1 MNSWDVIEIYDLEY
15 HKRLDKEHILP
26 NILNGAKFG
35 VISQFFSDIVISL
48 LLSNELIIIEDIK
61 ISEVSAYY
69 ASVASGMMAGLL
81 SIYLDPFA
89 MVLFTITTYAY
100 VFNFFEIILN
110 NAEFSIK
117 PKEIVFDT
125 LVSIILLYAFDPT
138 AHSQYLRYKQKRNLI
153 EPTIGRSDRSLGLS
167 IFFIILV
174 STYGFLKIQDDQT
187 SSSNNTGQ

>member
-1 MNSWDVIEIYDLEY
+1 MSWDVIKIYDLEY
-15 HKRLDKEHILP
+15 HKRLNKEHILP
-26 NILNGAKFG
+26 NVLNGAKFG

-69 ASVASGMMAGLL
+69 ASVASGMLAGLL

-100 VFNFFEIILN
+100 VFNFFEIIFKN
-110 NAEFSIK
+110 VEFIVK
-117 PKEIVFDT
+117 PREIVFDT
-125 LVSIILLYAFDPT
+125 LVTIILIYSFDPT

-153 EPTIGRSDRSLGLS
+153 EPTIMRSDRSLGLS

-187 SSSNNTGQ
+187 SSSNKTGQ